1 MNASLRLVA
10 LLVLVSSAVACGGSG
25 KSTSDGGKDAASEAS
40 VEVGPETGTDAKV
53 ESIPDAGVDV
63 ATDAASDV
71 AHDAAADMAA
81 DTASDT
87 ALDAASDVA
96 HDAPSETSDAGA
108 DVNPA
113 CSTIPTTATRT
124 VHLRITADN
133 ECDVYVNGALT
144 GTTTSW
150 PSPVTMD
157 VSLFVHPG
165 RVNVIAVE
173 ARNTS
178 SQGGPDRGIIGQLE
192 DLTDGGSK
200 VVVLTDATW
209 RSWKTAA
216 SGWQGVLFDDS
227 GWDLATVVG
236 AHGDAPWGALLG
248 TSNAKWLW
256 TAPVPAST
264 SDKPDQ
270 ETGYFRKR
278 FFFGFDG
285 EVSATP
291 GCPLVPPN
299 Q

>member
-1 MNASLRLVA
+1 MNAWLRLVC
-10 LLVLVSSAVACGGSG
+10 LLVLVSSAAACGGGG
-25 KSTSDGGKDAASEAS
+25 KATADGGEDAASDTS
-40 VEVGPETGTDAKV
+40 VEVGPEAGSDA
-53 ESIPDAGVDV
+53 AVDS
-63 ATDAASDV
+63 ATDAGAEVGSD
-71 AHDAAADMAA
+71 
-81 DTASDT
+81 
-87 ALDAASDVA
+87 ALDAASDAASDLAVDA
-96 HDAPSETSDAGA
+96 ALDAPSETTDAA
-108 DVNPA
+108 VDVNPA

-178 SQGGPDRGIIGQLE
+178 SQGGTDRGVIGQLE
-192 DLTDGGSK
+192 DLSDGGSK

-209 RSWKTAA
+209 RSWKTAV

-227 GWDLATVVG
+227 GWDMATVVG
-236 AHGDAPWGALLG
+236 AHGDSPWGALLG
-248 TSNAKWLW
+248 TSSAKWLW
-256 TAPVPAST
+256 TAPVAAST
-264 SDKPDQ
+264 SDKPDL

-291 GCPLVPPN
+291 GCPLVAPN

>member
-1 MNASLRLVA
+1 MNASLRLVS
-10 LLVLVSSAVACGGSG
+10 LLVLVSSAVACGSSG
-25 KSTSDGGKDAASEAS
+25 KSTADAGRDAALEAS
-40 VEVGPETGTDAKV
+40 VEASVEAPVEVGPETSSDAAV
-53 ESIPDAGVDV
+53 ESVPEAGAEVAADTAHDAPV
-63 ATDAASDV
+63 DAASDAPV
-71 AHDAAADMAA
+71 
-81 DTASDT
+81 
-87 ALDAASDVA
+87 DAASDGA
-96 HDAPSETSDAGA
+96 LDSADAAT

-113 CSTIPTTATRT
+113 CATIPTTATRT

-200 VVVLTDATW
+200 VVIVTDATW
-209 RSWKTAA
+209 RSWKTAV

-227 GWDLATVVG
+227 GWDMATVVG
-236 AHGDAPWGALLG
+236 AHGDSPWGALLG

-264 SDKPDQ
+264 SDKPDA

-285 EVSATP
+285 EVSPTP

>member
-1 MNASLRLVA
+1 MNASLRLVC
-10 LLVLVSSAVACGGSG
+10 LLVLVSSAVACGSSG
-25 KSTSDGGKDAASEAS
+25 KSNADGGKDAATDTS
-40 VEVGPETGTDAKV
+40 VEVGPETR
-53 ESIPDAGVDV
+53 SDAGVDV
-63 ATDAASDV
+63 APDAASDLV
-71 AHDAAADMAA
+71 P
-81 DTASDT
+81 
-87 ALDAASDVA
+87 DAASDLA
-96 HDAPSETSDAGA
+96 LDMALDAPSETIDAAA

-113 CSTIPTTATRT
+113 CATIPTTATRT

-178 SQGGPDRGIIGQLE
+178 SQGGTDRGVIGQLE

-209 RSWKTAA
+209 RSWKTAV

-227 GWDLATVVG
+227 GWDMATVVG
-236 AHGDAPWGALLG
+236 AHGDSPWGALLG

-256 TAPVPAST
+256 TEPVPAST
-264 SDKPDQ
+264 SDKPDL

-291 GCPLVPPN
+291 GCPLVAPN